1 MEQVKQIMIILEGIN
16 IEDFSEEEL
25 TDFLI
30 DAFREKGY
38 TPTDRPVVVRN
49 GKISS
54 IRAVENDSQE
64 EVEIYALAQIVN
76 KNGNV
81 KTVIT
86 GRVV

>member
-30 DAFREKGY
+30 ETFREKGY

>member
-16 IEDFSEEEL
+16 IEEFSEEEL
-25 TDFLI
+25 TDILVDTFQ
-30 DAFREKGY
+30 DKGY
-38 TPTDRPVVVRN
+38 TPTDRPVVVRK

-64 EVEIYALAQIVN
+64 EVEIYALAQVVN
-76 KNGNV
+76 KNGKV
-81 KTVIT
+81 KTLIT